1 MARQV
6 RVVLSLPNVIGGH
19 GKLGPKKSLAE
30 RPCPGLYGL
39 FRYRLRRGVCNRL
52 APGFQRRPL
61 EYGLAAHIGGGL
73 GEGRLAASLNGGFPG
88 PAQKFAHAA
97 EHLSA
102 SPAKHPGAAPRH
114 ADGGKYAKGR
124 RGFIDNRRQPGKFLC
139 RVAQAG
145 KHVVDMRFDFGKGV
159 AGGNVFFIG
168 RLLELRVS
176 CGSHDLV

>member
-1 MARQV
+1 MSAPAVVPITGTTEPAEAPAAAPGKRTTKTAAGSHIRLIFLLARQV

-73 GEGRLAASLNGGFPG
+73 GEGRLAASLNGGFPC
-88 PAQKFAHAA
+88 PAQSLPAPPSTFPPPPRSIREPPHAMPTA
-97 EHLSA
+97 ANTPRAVAA
-102 SPAKHPGAAPRH
+102 S
-114 ADGGKYAKGR
+114 
-124 RGFIDNRRQPGKFLC
+124 
-139 RVAQAG
+139 
-145 KHVVDMRFDFGKGV
+145 
-159 AGGNVFFIG
+159 
-168 RLLELRVS
+168 
-176 CGSHDLV
+176 